1 MNRKIKSN
9 SAILIRKQSEPQRS
23 FCDYKTMSENL
34 SEQFVT
40 ADQKDQHHVND
51 NFDDDKG
58 TLNSVSSETLSN
70 EKVKKSEQEVNQD
83 FVMDSEHRVNGNNGL
98 EPEHV
103 SNGAD
108 HPDIE
113 EVDKPELAI
122 PAETS
127 KAKNGTLNTRE

>member
-1 MNRKIKSN
+1 
-9 SAILIRKQSEPQRS
+9 
-23 FCDYKTMSENL
+23 MSENL

-51 NFDDDKG
+51 NFDDDEG
-58 TLNSVSSETLSN
+58 ALSSVSSETSN

-83 FVMDSEHRVNGNNGL
+83 FVMDSEHRVNGSNGL

-108 HPDIE
+108 HPDLE
-113 EVDKPELAI
+113 EVGKPELAI